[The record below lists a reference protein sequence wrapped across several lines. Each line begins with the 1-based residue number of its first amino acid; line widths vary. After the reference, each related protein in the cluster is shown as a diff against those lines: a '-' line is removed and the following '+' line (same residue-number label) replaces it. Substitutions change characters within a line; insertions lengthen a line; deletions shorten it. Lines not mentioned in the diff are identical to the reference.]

1 MTVRVRFAPSP
12 TGFLHIG
19 GLRTALYN
27 FLYAKRHGG
36 KFILRIE
43 DTDQTRVVPGGLQNI
58 LNTLQWAG
66 LTWDEGPYI
75 QSERFELYKKHA
87 AHLVEKGSA
96 YHCFCSSERLE
107 EMRTQQM
114 AAKQPPMYDGTC
126 RELARDTR
134 EEMLQKGTAHVIR
147 LKVPRDGETVI
158 HDIIHGEVRFENK
171 LIDDAVLI
179 KSDGFPTYHLAN
191 VVDDHLMEITHV
203 IRGDEWLPS
212 TPKHV
217 LLYAACGWHEPA
229 FAHLP
234 LLLNSDRSKL
244 SKRTGDVAVEEY
256 IAKGYLPEALI
267 NFVALLGWN
276 PRADQEIYTVQEL
289 TDAFALERVN
299 KAGAVVNFEKLRWL
313 NSEYIRSIDLA
324 ALTELLVPWMKN
336 AGLIEEVKPGQFVAP
351 GLGEG
356 VSLEYLRGVVSLA
369 RDRLALFG
377 EIKELVEYF
386 FVRAPAYDGSLLRWK
401 KMTGDDVRARLTRTA
416 SLFTDL
422 SEEEWTTEKLE
433 TAIKGAITAEKL
445 GVGETLWPLRV
456 ALTGREA
463 SPGPFEVAAV
473 LGRARTLERIT
484 QATEKIAK
492 NL

>member
-27 FLYAKRHGG
+27 FLYARRHGG

-43 DTDQTRVVPGGLQNI
+43 DTDQTRVVPGGLENI
-58 LNTLQWAG
+58 LKTLQWAG

-87 AHLVEKGSA
+87 ALLVEKESA
-96 YHCFCSSERLE
+96 YYCFCTPERLE
-107 EMRTQQM
+107 AMRKAQIE
-114 AAKQPPMYDGTC
+114 AKQPPKYDGNC
-126 RELARDTR
+126 RELANDARA
-134 EEMLQKGTAHVIR
+134 EELRKGTPHVIR
-147 LKVPRDGETVI
+147 LRVPEGGETLVT
-158 HDIIHGEVRFENK
+158 DIIHDEVRFENK
-171 LIDDAVLI
+171 LIDDAVLL

-217 LLYAACGWHEPA
+217 LLYRAFGWQEPA

-234 LLLNSDRSKL
+234 LLLNPDRSKL

-256 IAKGYLPEALI
+256 IAKGYLPEALV

-276 PRADQEIYTVQEL
+276 PRADQEIYTIQEL
-289 TDAFALERVN
+289 TDTFALEHVN
-299 KAGAVVNFEKLRWL
+299 KGGAVVNFEKLRWL
-313 NSEYIRSIDLA
+313 NGEYIRRMELPR
-324 ALTELLVPWMKN
+324 LTTLLIPWFAEAKLLMKDESDRF
-336 AGLIEEVKPGQFVAP
+336 IAP
-351 GLGEG
+351 GLGEE
-356 VSLEYLRGVVSLA
+356 VSLTYLQGVVSLA
-369 RDRLALFG
+369 RDRLTILG

-386 FVRAPAYDGSLLRWK
+386 FVRVPVYDGALLRWK
-401 KMTGDDVRARLTRTA
+401 KMTKDDVHTRLTRLL
-416 SLFTDL
+416 SLLSDL
-422 SEEEWTTEKLE
+422 PEDEWTKEKLE
-433 TAIKGAITAEKL
+433 AAIKEIVTKEKL

-463 SPGPFEVAAV
+463 SPGPFEVAHV
-473 LGRARTLERIT
+473 LGKTRTIERLTSAIKK
-484 QATEKIAK
+484 AGEE
-492 NL
+492 L